1 MIRIYPDLKKSSE
14 DICIVPPHPAL
25 QIAGSPAPPRLDPDP
40 GIVPQQL
47 HLFPLPYAYS
57 SFSSL
62 SELARVGDPSSIG
75 YDGVASLGDR
85 SV

>member
-14 DICIVPPHPAL
+14 VAVEGDEGGGCVV
-25 QIAGSPAPPRLDPDP
+25 AGGAGCRVEEKRGDA
-40 GIVPQQL
+40 QQL

-75 YDGVASLGDR
+75 YDGVAN
-85 SV
+85 